1 MSMETGWPSIAASA
15 SIPPTPHPS
24 TPSPLIIVVCE
35 SVPTRGTRG
44 RARCEHQPRRDSG
57 NPLQHHAGRQEG
69 VLLPGGLLPLPP
81 AELLD
86 PPAPPR
92 PPLLPPQQVFEQNLE
107 RVREARD
114 PQPAALERVEPEDLE
129 GPAANAQ
136 RGAAPEAVRRHQST
150 TLTFVTKY
158 SVSPKQRVGRPLCC
172 SYASATR
179 LPREIGR
186 AHV

>member
-15 SIPPTPHPS
+15 SIPLP
-24 TPSPLIIVVCE
+24 
-35 SVPTRGTRG
+35 G
-44 RARCEHQPRRDSG
+44 RVHARRDSG
-57 NPLQHHAGRQEG
+57 EVLHQHAGRHEG
-69 VLLPGGLLPLPP
+69 DLVLGGLLRVPP
-81 AELLD
+81 GELLD
-86 PPAPPR
+86 LHGAHR
-92 PPLLPPQQVFEQNLE
+92 AAVLPPQQVFEQNLE

-136 RGAAPEAVRRHQST
+136 RGAAPEAVRRHQFT
-150 TLTFVTKY
+150 TLTFVPKY

-179 LPREIGR
+179 VPRAALTSAATESCR
-186 AHV
+186 TVK